1 MSDTN
6 KEMMARLDEFL
17 LEVQKPSRYIG
28 GEHGAVIKDRSQV
41 DIRFAFCFPDTYEIG
56 MSHLGMKI
64 LYGLKNAVPNYWC
77 ERVFMPLPDMEE
89 QMRRR
94 NIPLYALESLDPIKD
109 FDFIGFTLQY
119 EMSYTNILEMLDL
132 AGVPVLAKDRTG
144 LTPIVMA
151 GGPCVCNPEPLA
163 DFFDFFAIGEGEE
176 MNLEF
181 MRLMEQCKKEGTTRQ
196 EFLRRAA
203 QIEGIYV
210 PSLYDVDYNPDGTV
224 KSITPK
230 DGAPAKVTKRIIKDF
245 DKVYTPDNFVVPFT
259 QIVHDRAVVEVLR
272 GCIRG
277 CRFCQAGFIYRPYRE
292 KNKDTILANTKALC
306 DNTGYDEVS
315 LSSLSTGD
323 YKDIVGLLSDLT
335 DYTTAEKINLSLPSL
350 RIDRFSDEVVKKITD
365 VRKSGLTFAPE
376 GGTQRI
382 RDVINK
388 NVTEQNVMDSVR
400 TAFEGGYTNIKL
412 YFMMGLPTETLED
425 IKGVYDLARAVI
437 EEFYA
442 TPNHAKGRP
451 GVAVSLSTFIPKPFT
466 PFEFEPQLDEASVRE
481 RQRYLKTIN
490 TDRKITISYPSYE
503 LSLIEAVLARGD
515 RRLGKAVYLA
525 WQKGCKLD
533 GWDEHFKFD
542 AWIEAIK
549 ECGLDPAFYANRRR
563 SYDEVAPWSHI
574 DMLVSREF
582 LIEENKRAHLGLT
595 TPNCREKCSNCGV
608 AKCVGGD
615 VCRAIR

>member
-1 MSDTN
+1 MAEKST
-6 KEMMARLDEFL
+6 MMEKLDEFL
-17 LEVQKPSRYIG
+17 LDVQKPSRYIG
-28 GEHGAVIKDRSQV
+28 GETGSVVKDKSQV

-89 QMRRR
+89 QMRARD
-94 NIPLYALESLDPIKD
+94 IPLYGLESLDPIKD

-210 PSLYDVDYNPDGTV
+210 PSLYDIDYNEDGTV
-224 KSITPK
+224 KAITPK
-230 DGAPAKVTKRIIKDF
+230 DNAPAKVKKRVIRDF

-292 KNKDTILANTKALC
+292 KSTGTILSQTKALC
-306 DNTGYDEVS
+306 ENTGYDEVS

-323 YKDIVGLLSDLT
+323 YKDIEGLLTELT
-335 DYTTAEKINLSLPSL
+335 EYTNDEKINLSLPSL
-350 RIDRFSDEVVKKITD
+350 RIDRFSEEVLKKITD

-388 NVTEQNVMDSVR
+388 NVTEKNVMDSVR
-400 TAFEGGYTNIKL
+400 IAFEGGYTNIKL

-425 IKGVYDLARAVI
+425 IEGIQKLARAVI

-451 GVAVSLSTFIPKPFT
+451 GVSVSLSTFVPKPFT
-466 PFEFEPQLDEASVRE
+466 PFEFEPQLDEAGVLE
-481 RQRYLKTIN
+481 RQKYLKTIN
-490 TDRKITISYPSYE
+490 KDRKISISFSDYK
-503 LSLIEAVLARGD
+503 LSLMEAVLARGD
-515 RRLGKAVYLA
+515 RRVAKAVYAA
-525 WQKGCKLD
+525 WKKGCRLD
-533 GWDEHFKFD
+533 GWDEYFNFD
-542 AWIEAIK
+542 AWKEAFD
-549 ECGLDPAFYANRRR
+549 ECGLDMAFYANRTR
-563 SYDEVAPWSHI
+563 SYDEIAPWSHI

-582 LIEENKRAHLGLT
+582 LIHENQLAHLGIT
-595 TPNCREKCSNCGV
+595 TPNCREKCSGCGV
-608 AKCVGGD
+608 SKCLGGGI
-615 VCRAIR
+615 CNAIS